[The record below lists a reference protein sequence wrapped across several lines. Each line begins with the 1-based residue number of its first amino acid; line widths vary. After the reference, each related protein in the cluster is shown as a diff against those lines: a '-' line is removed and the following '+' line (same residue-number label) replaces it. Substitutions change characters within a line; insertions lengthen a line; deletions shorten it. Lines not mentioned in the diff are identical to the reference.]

1 MYDKSVAIIGSTIE
15 KTTKYDWFREDK
27 IRMELYSVI
36 LALYGEGYRT
46 FSCNLNTYI
55 GLLAAD
61 TVIILRKAD
70 KCPDIRLSAIITGI
84 RYPKDTD
91 KVYCALYDDLI
102 KQADSKETL
111 PEKESFGNMLAAAIS
126 SVITMTFPMKCSG
139 YTHPALLIS
148 ISVKGYRW
156 QTLRQF
162 TTAFPA
168 VQSAFRWTDAYS

>member
-1 MYDKSVAIIGSTIE
+1 MRDKTSTIE

-102 KQADSKETL
+102 KQADSK
-111 PEKESFGNMLAAAIS
+111 
-126 SVITMTFPMKCSG
+126 
-139 YTHPALLIS
+139 LL
-148 ISVKGYRW
+148 
-156 QTLRQF
+156 F
-162 TTAFPA
+162 
-168 VQSAFRWTDAYS
+168 

>member
-61 TVIILRKAD
+61 TAIMLREAD
-70 KCPDIRLSAIITGI
+70 KCPEIHLSAVITGT
-84 RYPKDTD
+84 RYPADTD

-102 KQADSKETL
+102 KKVDSKETL
-111 PEKESFGNMLAAAIS
+111 SEKDSLTG
-126 SVITMTFPMKCSG
+126 
-139 YTHPALLIS
+139 ALVAGHIICYYEDFSLEMQRI
-148 ISVKGYRW
+148 RM
-156 QTLRQF
+156 
-162 TTAFPA
+162 
-168 VQSAFRWTDAYS
+168 SATPYSNICKMI

>member
-111 PEKESFGNMLAAAIS
+111 PEKESFGNMLAVSHIVCYYDDLS
-126 SVITMTFPMKCSG
+126 NEMQRIHTSG
-139 YTHPALLIS
+139 TPYIN
-148 ISVKGYRW
+148 I
-156 QTLRQF
+156 RQ
-162 TTAFPA
+162 
-168 VQSAFRWTDAYS
+168 RI

>member
-1 MYDKSVAIIGSTIE
+1 MYDKNVAVIGCTIE
-15 KTTKYDWFREDK
+15 KTTKYDQFREDK
-27 IRMELYSVI
+27 IRMELYRVI

-46 FSCNLNTYI
+46 FTCNLNTYI

-102 KQADSKETL
+102 KQADNKKMLLKKEF
-111 PEKESFGNMLAAAIS
+111 FGNALVGGHIICYYDDFSTEMQQIYA
-126 SVITMTFPMKCSG
+126 SG
-139 YTHPALLIS
+139 TPYTNI
-148 ISVKGYRW
+148 
-156 QTLRQF
+156 RQ
-162 TTAFPA
+162 
-168 VQSAFRWTDAYS
+168 RI